1 MGFWV
6 LDIEA
11 KSAVLTV
18 HNTVGQPLALLL
30 LLCDLWTLAAP
41 TGTVRNE
48 DSVCIVSLCKH
59 QYKMGFFFQR

>member
-18 HNTVGQPLALLL
+18 HNILGQPLALLL
-30 LLCDLWTLAAP
+30 LLHDLWTLAAP
-41 TGTVRNE
+41 TGTDRN
-48 DSVCIVSLCKH
+48 
-59 QYKMGFFFQR
+59 